1 MFAPHLLVL
10 EFCLLLGA
18 FFLFKN
24 FLEKRKKKSEA
35 TPKTLV
41 RKFREVKQEAEE
53 ALDEAEQTIR
63 DAQRD
68 RNDLLKLV
76 DVEED
81 EVVEEPP
88 ASVAPSVPAKAVAP
102 KPSPAKSKPSK

>member
-41 RKFREVKQEAEE
+41 RKFKEVRQEAEE
-53 ALDEAEQTIR
+53 ALDEAEQVIR

-81 EVVEEPP
+81 EVVEEPVPSVKPSPTAKTVISKP
-88 ASVAPSVPAKAVAP
+88 ASNKP
-102 KPSPAKSKPSK
+102 KPSK

>member
-24 FLEKRKKKSEA
+24 FLEKRKRKSEA
-35 TPKTLV
+35 TPRVLV
-41 RKFREVKQEAEE
+41 EKLKRVRNEAEE
-53 ALDEAEQTIR
+53 ALTETEQVIR

-68 RNDLLKLV
+68 RQELLQLV

-81 EVVEEPP
+81 DKVEEP
-88 ASVAPSVPAKAVAP
+88 VPSVKPSATAKPVVSKSSPAKP
-102 KPSPAKSKPSK
+102 KPSK